1 MCWSFLCCR
10 RAPKRATNDK
20 DGKAAVREKVKS
32 LKTRPTLDLTK
43 LDNEQVVPILLGPED
58 PTFKRAPEDFFEGK
72 DVMPL
77 VR

>member
-1 MCWSFLCCR
+1 MCRIFQCFR
-10 RAPKRATNDK
+10 TAPRRATNDK
-20 DGKAAVREKVKS
+20 DDIAAVREKVKS
-32 LKTRPTLDLTK
+32 LKTRPAIDLTK

-77 VR
+77 IR